1 MSAAIDVDVA
11 VIGGGPAGCAAARA
25 AAREG
30 AAVALVEAA
39 SVGGRAATATTI
51 PMRVL
56 TRAADRGVKDWPA
69 IRDEMAERGRA
80 WSERLAMTLDD
91 AGVQLVS
98 ARARFAGP
106 SALALEGGGTLTFE
120 RAVIATGARAAALP
134 GAAPDGARVLTPDRL
149 AGLEALPR
157 EAMVIG
163 GGPAG
168 AEIADVLSRL
178 GARVTWVMDELGI
191 LPSFDRELAEAVG
204 DVLMGRGVKLVH
216 GKRVLELAA
225 GAPGVT
231 AKLDGGRTYAA
242 PLAVVAVGSEPRTPD
257 LALEAAGFPAGA
269 RLVVDDACRTAV
281 PHLFAAGEVTG
292 RTQDVAGAE
301 AMGRAAG
308 RAAAGVAG
316 AAFVPARVPQA
327 AYTRPEVAQVG
338 LSAEA
343 AAGREVA
350 LYTLRL
356 EEALFG
362 HLEKIGA
369 RPDDK
374 GFVRLVCDSES
385 DRVLGAS
392 ALGPGAAEAIGA
404 AALALE
410 LGATAADLAR
420 ASAAVP
426 SALEALVRSVR

>member
-25 AAREG
+25 VAREG
-30 AAVALVEAA
+30 AAVLLVEAA
-39 SVGGRAATATTI
+39 SIGGRAASATTI

-56 TRAADRGVKDWPA
+56 TRAADRGARDWAA
-69 IRDEMAERGRA
+69 IREEIAERARA
-80 WSERLAMTLDD
+80 WSERVALTLDD
-91 AGVQLVS
+91 AGVQLVRG
-98 ARARFAGP
+98 RARFSGP
-106 SALALEGGGTLTFE
+106 NALAIDGSRAVTFA
-120 RAVIATGARAAALP
+120 RAVIAAGARAAALP
-134 GAAPDGARVLTPDRL
+134 GAAPDGARVLSPDQL

-157 EAMVIG
+157 ELMVIG

-168 AEIADVLSRL
+168 AEIADALSRL

-216 GKRVLELAA
+216 GKKVLELAA
-225 GAPGVT
+225 GAAGVS

-242 PLAVVAVGSEPRTPD
+242 PLAVVAVGSEPCTAD
-257 LALEAAGFPAGA
+257 LALEAAGISAGA
-269 RLVVDDACRTAV
+269 RLVVDDACRTSV
-281 PHLFAAGEVTG
+281 PHVFAAGEVTG

-316 AAFVPARVPQA
+316 PPFVPARVPQV

-338 LSAEA
+338 LSVEA

-362 HLEKIGA
+362 HLARIGA
-369 RPDDK
+369 APEDK

-392 ALGPGAAEAIGA
+392 ALGPGAADAIGA

-420 ASAAVP
+420 ACAAVP
-426 SALEALVRSVR
+426 SALEALARSAR